1 MKKKKT
7 QRKLLQTLNKHFYS
21 EICRCHVTGNVDMIL
36 QSEVDQTDKINTIIS
51 HDPQWAGK
59 ALTVHWKETNHHTQY
74 ECEDS
79 LLVVCQILPQR
90 RSSS

>member
-1 MKKKKT
+1 MTGKKDIHICASTTKKSVQRDEKKKT

-51 HDPQWAGK
+51 HDPQ
-59 ALTVHWKETNHHTQY
+59 
-74 ECEDS
+74 
-79 LLVVCQILPQR
+79 
-90 RSSS
+90 